1 MPAPVPVFSPGFRAC
16 FGLYV
21 RPGSSAVSGSAK
33 KSNEFVFLLSPFAIF
48 REDRMRLGRVQL
60 RKLRFHLPLLS
71 PFAIFREDRMRS
83 AESNCENFVFICL
96 CSRLSLSLYGD
107 ARASLRKLHVM
118 SSSRLP
124 ENRVADFSD
133 SGIFFKRLRPGIP
146 VEPLRSTHRDDY
158 WLFGVVEQGECLF
171 SVDFR
176 EWRCRAGEAM
186 AVLPGQVHAFLRGQ
200 SLDALLLFVDA
211 SCVSRELRL
220 RFEEWAA
227 HPAPITLPA
236 SCRRELQL
244 LGQLLESCGTDA
256 RTPFRR
262 LALRHLALAVAAL
275 LAEALPEGEQPA
287 GAARRHAEL
296 TAAFRNLLAEELGR
310 HHNPSYYAE
319 RLHVSRSYLC
329 EAVRRT
335 TGQSISRTIRD
346 EVVLRAKRLLAH
358 SDLSVQQIAAELGFD
373 DSAYFSRLFARASA
387 LSPSAFRDKYRG

>member
-48 REDRMRLGRVQL
+48 REDRMR
-60 RKLRFHLPLLS
+60 
-71 PFAIFREDRMRS
+71 S

-96 CSRLSLSLYGD
+96 CSRLFVSLYGD

-296 TAAFRNLLAEELGR
+296 TAAFRNLLAEELGC

>member
-1 MPAPVPVFSPGFRAC
+1 
-16 FGLYV
+16 
-21 RPGSSAVSGSAK
+21 
-33 KSNEFVFLLSPFAIF
+33 
-48 REDRMRLGRVQL
+48 
-60 RKLRFHLPLLS
+60 
-71 PFAIFREDRMRS
+71 MRS

-124 ENRVADFSD
+124 ENRIADFSD

-296 TAAFRNLLAEELGR
+296 TVAFRNLLAEELGR
-310 HHNPSYYAE
+310 HHNASYYAE

>member
-1 MPAPVPVFSPGFRAC
+1 
-16 FGLYV
+16 
-21 RPGSSAVSGSAK
+21 
-33 KSNEFVFLLSPFAIF
+33 
-48 REDRMRLGRVQL
+48 
-60 RKLRFHLPLLS
+60 
-71 PFAIFREDRMRS
+71 MRS

-96 CSRLSLSLYGD
+96 CSRLFVSLYGD

-227 HPAPITLPA
+227 HSAPITLPA
-236 SCRRELQL
+236 FCRRELQL

-387 LSPSAFRDKYRG
+387 LNPSAFRDKYRG

>member
-1 MPAPVPVFSPGFRAC
+1 
-16 FGLYV
+16 
-21 RPGSSAVSGSAK
+21 
-33 KSNEFVFLLSPFAIF
+33 
-48 REDRMRLGRVQL
+48 
-60 RKLRFHLPLLS
+60 
-71 PFAIFREDRMRS
+71 
-83 AESNCENFVFICL
+83 
-96 CSRLSLSLYGD
+96 
-107 ARASLRKLHVM
+107 M

-227 HPAPITLPA
+227 HSAPITLPA